1 MRKVW
6 LSSVLLVLAGCA
18 AGSTA
23 NTADAPTPPPRIN
36 AVGNGYDVR
45 IESGGATSAVALQ
58 ATPEAAWTALLAAYQ
73 KMGIPL
79 SSVDAAQRTASAV
92 DLEVRRRLAGKSLS
106 EYLDCGSNLTG
117 LIANSYRVRLTVSST
132 LQPDPQGG
140 STLQTSVAASAT
152 SPQGASSAPVN
163 CATTGRLEADI
174 AQRVRAGG
182 GA

>member
-1 MRKVW
+1 MRRFW
-6 LSSVLLVLAGCA
+6 LSSALLVLAACA
-18 AGSTA
+18 SGGTGSTA
-23 NTADAPTPPPRIN
+23 EAPAPPPRIN

-45 IESGGATSAVALQ
+45 IGSGGATSAVALR
-58 ATPEAAWTALLAAYQ
+58 AAPEAAWTALLATYQ

-117 LIANSYRVRLTVSST
+117 LIANSYRVRLTVTST
-132 LQPDPQGG
+132 LAPGAQGG
-140 STLQTSVAASAT
+140 STLQTSVSASAT

-163 CATTGRLEADI
+163 CATTGRLEAEI
-174 AQRVRAGG
+174 AQRVGAGG